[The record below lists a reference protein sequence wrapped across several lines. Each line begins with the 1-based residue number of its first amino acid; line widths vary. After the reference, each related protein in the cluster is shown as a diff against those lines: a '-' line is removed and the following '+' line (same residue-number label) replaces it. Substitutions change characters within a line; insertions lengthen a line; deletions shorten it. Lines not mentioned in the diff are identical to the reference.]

1 MELRDK
7 LCLRWGS
14 SHMKLF
20 YLIVFQK
27 PPIFQYENGPPG
39 AQHGTVASP
48 S

>member
-20 YLIVFQK
+20 YLIVFQSLQFSSMK
-27 PPIFQYENGPPG
+27 MDHLGLS
-39 AQHGTVASP
+39 TVL
-48 S
+48 